1 MKECWLCPVFASF
14 TLVFAL
20 QLRRKHGKTSVRVKK
35 NLSQVKRNLSQG
47 TVCILP
53 KHSHAY
59 ILPKHPHK
67 LPKHPHYYQ
76 NTHMY
81 TYYQNTHTNY
91 QNTHTIT
98 KTPTC
103 IHITKTLTQITKTP
117 TLLPKHPH
125 YYQNTHTITKTP
137 TLLPKHPHVYILPK
151 HPHYYQNTH
160 MYTYYQNTHTNYQNT
175 HTITKTP
182 TLLSKHPHTFGNRLP
197 IDMVS
202 PLENGVLNHKRHFF
216 DAKNEFKKSY
226 ILPLQRTKRRQ
237 YLNRN
242 QHGNCSSKKCSMYH
256 FQSKHFNNAVT
267 DHTSTA

>member
-1 MKECWLCPVFASF
+1 VKECWLCPVFASF

-67 LPKHPHYYQ
+67 
-76 NTHMY
+76 
-81 TYYQNTHTNY
+81 
-91 QNTHTIT
+91 
-98 KTPTC
+98 
-103 IHITKTLTQITKTP
+103 
-117 TLLPKHPH
+117 
-125 YYQNTHTITKTP
+125 
-137 TLLPKHPHVYILPK
+137 LPK

>member
-1 MKECWLCPVFASF
+1 MHITK
-14 TLVFAL
+14 TLTCIHITKTPTQITKTPTL
-20 QLRRKHGKTSVRVKK
+20 LPKHPHVY
-35 NLSQVKRNLSQG
+35 
-47 TVCILP
+47 ILP
-53 KHSHAY
+53 KHSHK
-59 ILPKHPHK
+59 LPKHPHYYQNTHTIIK
-67 LPKHPHYYQ
+67 TPTLLPKHPHYYQ

-81 TYYQNTHTNY
+81 TYYQNTHTN
-91 QNTHTIT
+91 
-98 KTPTC
+98 
-103 IHITKTLTQITKTP
+103 
-117 TLLPKHPH
+117 
-125 YYQNTHTITKTP
+125 
-137 TLLPKHPHVYILPK
+137 
-151 HPHYYQNTH
+151 
-160 MYTYYQNTHTNYQNT
+160 YQNTHTNYQNT